1 LIKLKKKIRGRNMK
15 PLKKYIVS
23 AVAGVLA
30 TCTLFAAGCSTEVSV
45 VSIDQSENG
54 FTVTYSDGSTS
65 QINVENGK
73 DGSDV
78 TMSDVY
84 SKYVEEYGDISYA
97 DFLNIYL
104 GSTSSSI
111 SSNITGTCLQSVV
124 KVYSEFGAS
133 ASIRTSLSPW
143 ARPVEISYI
152 FDSTGSGVIWSIDDE
167 YSYIVTNYHVVY
179 NTEADEDENGG
190 TKIAKALYCYLY
202 GSEGSP
208 TAVTANSGYPTAYD
222 YGNYAISCE
231 YVGGS
236 ITSDIAVLKAKT
248 SDIKAINENVTSV
261 TPADTYYVGESAMA
275 IGNPENEGISVTKG
289 IISIENEYIALNIDG
304 TSRYYRSI
312 RMDTAIYSG
321 SSGGGLFNDE
331 GKLIGITN
339 AGDNTD
345 QNINFAVPI
354 EIVKNTVESVLYYA
368 DGGTKNAYT
377 VDLGLS
383 LASEKS
389 KYVYDISLGYGRIVE
404 DVVVSDVVSSSIA
417 KSLNIQKGD
426 IITALTVN
434 GTNYDVI
441 RTFNITDMEI
451 NLRAGDNISITFT
464 RNGVKNTT
472 TTYQI
477 TSSDISV
484 L

>member
-1 LIKLKKKIRGRNMK
+1 
-15 PLKKYIVS
+15 
-23 AVAGVLA
+23 
-30 TCTLFAAGCSTEVSV
+30 
-45 VSIDQSENG
+45 
-54 FTVTYSDGSTS
+54 
-65 QINVENGK
+65 
-73 DGSDV
+73 
-78 TMSDVY
+78 
-84 SKYVEEYGDISYA
+84 
-97 DFLNIYL
+97 
-104 GSTSSSI
+104 
-111 SSNITGTCLQSVV
+111 
-124 KVYSEFGAS
+124 
-133 ASIRTSLSPW
+133 
-143 ARPVEISYI
+143 
-152 FDSTGSGVIWSIDDE
+152 
-167 YSYIVTNYHVVY
+167 
-179 NTEADEDENGG
+179 
-190 TKIAKALYCYLY
+190 
-202 GSEGSP
+202 
-208 TAVTANSGYPTAYD
+208 
-222 YGNYAISCE
+222 
-231 YVGGS
+231 
-236 ITSDIAVLKAKT
+236 
-248 SDIKAINENVTSV
+248 
-261 TPADTYYVGESAMA
+261 VGESAMA